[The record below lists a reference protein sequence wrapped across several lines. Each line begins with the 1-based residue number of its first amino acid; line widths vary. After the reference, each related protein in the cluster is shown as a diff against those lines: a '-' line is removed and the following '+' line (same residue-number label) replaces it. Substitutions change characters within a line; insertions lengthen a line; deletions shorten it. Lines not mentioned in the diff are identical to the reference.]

1 MVDIVYVPAFPP
13 ASPYEAYLY
22 LLVIPLLLRLIL
34 VLPPLVDL
42 VQKFSPDKKVI
53 WQAVRSLKIR
63 GLWVIVLNELL
74 AIFLPFILAL
84 YARTLFD
91 PLGWPDWEVTPMKGV
106 YALIITAGLWLFV
119 DFLRVA
125 RTRRLIRNVSERNRI
140 VVRAAAR
147 GMIHA
152 RGTLGFLERFS
163 LRGLLRKQLPEES
176 SEGEAGADGEP
187 AKKSMLGSLL
197 GIGVEVGE
205 KGLEVADAAVGVVR
219 DKAAQ
224 ITGSLDK
231 KVEES
236 IRHQSK
242 IALTLMVRDLIM
254 SLMPIVILVGLHNVW

>member
-34 VLPPLVDL
+34 VLPPLIDL

-106 YALIITAGLWLFV
+106 YALIITAGLWLFG

-125 RTRRLIRNVSERNRI
+125 RTRRLIRNVSESNRI
-140 VVRAAAR
+140 VVRAAAQ

-163 LRGLLRKQLPEES
+163 LRGLLRKQLSEES
-176 SEGEAGADGEP
+176 PEGEAEADREP

-224 ITGSLDK
+224 MSGSMDK

-242 IALTLMVRDLIM
+242 IALTLMVRDLIL

>member
-1 MVDIVYVPAFPP
+1 MVDIVYVPTFPP

-34 VLPPLVDL
+34 VLPPLIDL

-125 RTRRLIRNVSERNRI
+125 RTRRLIRNVSESNRI
-140 VVRAAAR
+140 VVRAAAQ

-176 SEGEAGADGEP
+176 SEGEAETDGEP
-187 AKKSMLGSLL
+187 AKKSVLGSLL
-197 GIGVEVGE
+197 GLGVDVGE
-205 KGLEVADAAVGVVR
+205 KGLEVADAAVGLVR
-219 DKAAQ
+219 DKAAEMS
-224 ITGSLDK
+224 GSMDK
-231 KVEES
+231 KVEEG